1 MSKFESAYK
10 TIGEVV
16 EIIGLKSKR
25 GDTSPTHTLR
35 YWEKEFGSLFNVKKT
50 SNQRIFKKNDIVN
63 FLKIKSLIKK
73 EGMTIKGAKSKIKK
87 FEVDTKSSTNVL
99 PILKS
104 ILKELKK

>member
-1 MSKFESAYK
+1 M
-10 TIGEVV
+10 
-16 EIIGLKSKR
+16 
-25 GDTSPTHTLR
+25 
-35 YWEKEFGSLFNVKKT
+35 
-50 SNQRIFKKNDIVN
+50 KKNMKRELEN
-63 FLKIKSLIKK
+63 HSLNTETKIKSLIKK

>member
-1 MSKFESAYK
+1 M
-10 TIGEVV
+10 
-16 EIIGLKSKR
+16 LKR
-25 GDTSPTHTLR
+25 LQIR
-35 YWEKEFGSLFNVKKT
+35 EYL
-50 SNQRIFKKNDIVN
+50 KKNDIVN

-87 FEVDTKSSTNVL
+87 FEIDTKSSTNVL